1 VSLDAGMRP
10 GKILHTMYGTA
21 QVFPIHAHVS
31 DVVTLLILNSS
42 IMLEYSTHVSQL

>member
-1 VSLDAGMRP
+1 MSLDAGMRP
-10 GKILHTMYGTA
+10 GKILHTMYCTA